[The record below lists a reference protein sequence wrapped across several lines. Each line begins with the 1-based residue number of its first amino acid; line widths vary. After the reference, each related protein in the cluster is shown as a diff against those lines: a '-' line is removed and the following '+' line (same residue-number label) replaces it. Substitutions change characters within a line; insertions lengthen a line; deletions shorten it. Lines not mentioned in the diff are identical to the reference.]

1 MPITKGFA
9 TWLGTIGA
17 AAGVLIPLLADLQG
31 AADPLGAPASV
42 WVVAGAVLAAL
53 VVVGRMAQ
61 AVALTIWPVVVDDT
75 EHGEELPDV
84 ATDVPADQV

>member
-31 AADPLGAPASV
+31 AADPLGAPAAV
-42 WVVAGAVLAAL
+42 WVVAGAVLACL

-61 AVALTIWPVVVDDT
+61 AVALTVWPPAVDDT
-75 EHGEELPDV
+75 EHAEELPDHP
-84 ATDVPADQV
+84 TDVSVDQL